1 MSDAYALKGHRPG
14 FVIKPEWTR
23 IDCPPN
29 ARGHR
34 YTEFRDARG
43 ECVAV
48 YMTGL
53 LKDAR
58 HD

>member
-1 MSDAYALKGHRPG
+1 MSDAYILKGNRPG
-14 FVIKPEWTR
+14 FDIKPEWTR
-23 IDCPPN
+23 IDRPPN

-53 LKDAR
+53 LKD
-58 HD
+58 